1 MIDSIGFHDQITT
14 LITKLVRSYDRR
26 DPASCAECF
35 THDATLLL
43 PGFPTAK
50 GREEIAATM
59 KSIMDAGHGLHRM
72 RIQEADFGEKFG
84 YAIVNLMSTRG
95 EGQVLLA
102 LRHDNGKWL
111 IHSEAVVR
119 D

>member
-1 MIDSIGFHDQITT
+1 MIDRIGFHDEITT
-14 LITKLVRSYDRR
+14 LIEKLVRSFDRR
-26 DPASCAECF
+26 DSEGCSGCF
-35 THDATLLL
+35 TDDATLLV

-50 GREEIAATM
+50 GRLEIAATM
-59 KSIMDAGHGLHRM
+59 KSIMDAGHTLHRM

-84 YAIVNLMSTRG
+84 YAIVTVMSSRG
-95 EGQVLLA
+95 EGQVLLV
-102 LRHDNGKWL
+102 LRRDGGKWL